1 MFEMIRADL
10 RRKRMAYGVRPEDKT
25 FFRHWVTPLLEF
37 GTFTVISYR
46 FGRWAYS
53 IKIPVIRQ
61 FLIALYLFSDAFVV
75 AVTGMKVHPESDIG
89 PGLVIHTFSCVHV
102 LAKKIGHSCTIN
114 QGVSIANVRGAG
126 RPTVGNNCYFGAG
139 CKVMGGVTVGD
150 NVVVA
155 ANSLV
160 ISDVPSGCTVMGVP
174 ARIISREVSSPYL
187 KAPVAPVSTPTQ
199 PAETAAK
206 PVETATTAAAT

>member
-10 RRKRMAYGVRPEDKT
+10 RRKRMAYGVRPQDKT
-25 FFRHWVTPLLEF
+25 FFRHWVTPILEF
-37 GTFTVISYR
+37 GTWVAFSYR

-61 FLIALYLFSDAFVV
+61 LLIGIHLFSDTFIV
-75 AVTGMKVHPESDIG
+75 AMTGMKVHPETEIG

-114 QGVSIANVRGAG
+114 QGVSIANVRGSG

-139 CKVMGGVTVGD
+139 CKVMGGVTLGD

-187 KAPVAPVSTPTQ
+187 KAPVAPVATSTQ
-199 PAETAAK
+199 PAENAPS
-206 PVETATTAAAT
+206 PVGTATT

>member
-1 MFEMIRADL
+1 MISSDL
-10 RRKRMAYGVRPEDKT
+10 RRKRMAYGVRPQDKT

-37 GTFTVISYR
+37 GTWAVFSYR

-53 IKIPVIRQ
+53 IKVPLVRQ
-61 FLIALYLFSDAFVV
+61 FLIGLHLFSDTVIV
-75 AVTGMKVHPESDIG
+75 AITGMKVHPETEIG

-114 QGVSIANVRGAG
+114 QGVSIANVRGSG
-126 RPTVGNNCYFGAG
+126 RPTIGNNCYFGAG
-139 CKVMGGVTVGD
+139 CKVMGGITLGD

-187 KAPVAPVSTPTQ
+187 KAPVAPVPTSTP
-199 PAETAAK
+199 AADAAAK
-206 PVETATTAAAT
+206 PVETATTTAAT